1 MVEFTLPNGMAPMD
15 EEWRFIPDFAEGYA
29 ISNYGRVISYR
40 RRMPALMAWNINH
53 LRGYY
58 ASVGLAH
65 PDTRKHSRHRIH
77 ALVLEAFVGPRPDG
91 LDIRHLD
98 GDPLN
103 NHLSNL
109 AYGTRTENMQ
119 DTLIHGTHNNAS
131 KEVCKRGHDL
141 SGENV
146 RLDAK
151 GRRFCRSCAAERNL
165 ANRPKA
171 AEAARARRAAN
182 REEYNRLARERRHAK
197 RDVVLNR

>member
-1 MVEFTLPNGMAPMD
+1 MTEFTLPSSESATD

-29 ISNYGRVISYR
+29 ISNRGRVISYR
-40 RRMPALMAWNINH
+40 RRMPAFLAWNINH

-65 PDTRKHSRHRIH
+65 PETKVHTRHRIH

-109 AYGTRTENMQ
+109 AYGTKQENMQ
-119 DTLIHGTHNNAS
+119 DTLLHGTHNNQS
-131 KEVCKRGHDL
+131 KTHCKHGHEL
-141 SGENV
+141 AGENV
-146 RLDAK
+146 RVDED
-151 GRRFCRSCAAERNL
+151 GHRFCRECSRRRYANDADRNV
-165 ANRPKA
+165 
-171 AEAARARRAAN
+171 ERARQYRA
-182 REEYNRLARERRHAK
+182 RDRDEYNRLARERRKAK
-197 RDVVLNR
+197 RAA